1 VRKYFNYLT
10 ILISSDSDF
19 IRLYHAKHKNKIV
32 MQVLPFSSL
41 KQSCGIEAGATLN
54 LIHVTGINKVYESVL
69 KAEFWSSAEHSA
81 FP

>member
-1 VRKYFNYLT
+1 
-10 ILISSDSDF
+10 
-19 IRLYHAKHKNKIV
+19 

-54 LIHVTGINKVYESVL
+54 LIHVTGINKVYENVL
-69 KAEFWSSAEHSA
+69 KTGFWSSAEHSA